1 MSGSCRAV
9 SHRDR
14 FLYYGTPHTTRCS
27 VFSLVCSLLSRQY
40 PNHRGEGDWE
50 EANHAANVT
59 IDIVIDSVGH
69 LGSGAPKDG
78 SYFCL

>member
-1 MSGSCRAV
+1 MEHDIRRGV
-9 SHRDR
+9 
-14 FLYYGTPHTTRCS
+14 P
-27 VFSLVCSLLSRQY
+27 LVCSLLSRRY

-59 IDIVIDSVGH
+59 IDIVIDSVGY

-78 SYFCL
+78 NYFCL